1 MSEGKTLDLTMSR
14 ISTQIPKP
22 SATFF
27 SNDGFALGTFVFDF
41 GAMEFYWWDAQ
52 KAVIARCSDEHG
64 WEEWYIQPNA
74 NIRCSITDLLDGDYY
89 LKLTELMMFDN
100 TELKHGVRAP
110 QLIRDNFFRCEW
122 SDYACDR
129 RAVSGS
135 IVLRD
140 FVEQKAVVEKPV
152 VRNNVKK
159 VDDPVK
165 VVPDCEPSRSVKSK
179 FRSEYISLV

>member
-1 MSEGKTLDLTMSR
+1 MPR

-22 SATFF
+22 STEFF
-27 SNDGFALGTFVFDF
+27 THDGFTLGTFSFDF

-52 KAVIARCSDEHG
+52 KAVIVRCSDSSG
-64 WEEWYIQPNA
+64 WEEWYIQPNT

-100 TELKHGVRAP
+100 TELKHGLRAP
-110 QLIRDNFFRCEW
+110 QLIRDNFFRCTW

-140 FVEQKAVVEKPV
+140 FAEEKPV

-165 VVPDCEPSRSVKSK
+165 VVPDYEPTRTVKSK